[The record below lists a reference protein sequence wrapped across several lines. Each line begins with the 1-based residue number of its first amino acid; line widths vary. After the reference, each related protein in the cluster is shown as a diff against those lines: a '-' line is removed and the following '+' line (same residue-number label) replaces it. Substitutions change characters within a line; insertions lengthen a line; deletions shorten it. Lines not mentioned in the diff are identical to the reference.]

1 MKLLEDLKWRGI
13 LNSVTNEDKLNSAIM
28 QNKSAY
34 IGFDPTASSLHLG
47 NYVMLIMA
55 RRLQLYGIKT
65 YVVVGGATGMI
76 GDPSGK
82 SSERILLDEE
92 TILCNKKAIIKQLE
106 KYASKNILDNFDNF
120 KDMSFLTFLRD
131 VGKKVSI
138 NYLLEKEIIKTR
150 LESTGL
156 SFTEFSY
163 NLIQSYDFLQFYK
176 NYDVAIQ
183 VGGSDQWG
191 NITAGIEMIR
201 KTIGE
206 NNLACG
212 LTLNLLTNSDGKKFG
227 KSEKGAIFL
236 DPNLTSPYSMYQF
249 LINQSDDDV
258 IRLLKFLTLL
268 NKEEIQEI
276 ENIHF
281 QAPFKRY
288 AQNMLAKWIVVDI
301 HGEQT
306 YNRVKEISSILF
318 NGDIKQLNINEL
330 KMTFENVPSTSIDC
344 DEMNIVDFLIAS
356 KIVNSKR
363 EARELITNN
372 SIIINGD
379 KINDLSFIVKK
390 SDAFNNEFTII
401 KKGKKNYFLTNWL

>member
-1 MKLLEDLKWRGI
+1 M
-13 LNSVTNEDKLNSAIM
+13 
-28 QNKSAY
+28 
-34 IGFDPTASSLHLG
+34 
-47 NYVMLIMA
+47 
-55 RRLQLYGIKT
+55 
-65 YVVVGGATGMI
+65 
-76 GDPSGK
+76 
-82 SSERILLDEE
+82 
-92 TILCNKKAIIKQLE
+92 
-106 KYASKNILDNFDNF
+106 
-120 KDMSFLTFLRD
+120 
-131 VGKKVSI
+131 
-138 NYLLEKEIIKTR
+138 
-150 LESTGL
+150 
-156 SFTEFSY
+156 
-163 NLIQSYDFLQFYK
+163 
-176 NYDVAIQ
+176 
-183 VGGSDQWG
+183 
-191 NITAGIEMIR
+191 
-201 KTIGE
+201 
-206 NNLACG
+206 
-212 LTLNLLTNSDGKKFG
+212 NLLTNSDGKKFG